1 MTMVPKIQMV
11 SPVSINTVKRYA
23 VNSGVIIKNMDFS
36 KITNAS
42 SFQTYITTYP
52 EDVLGATV
60 GDTEINENRKVWSP
74 EHNGLRMPF
83 KGSNYFETC
92 QPMLKAQLVEMKA
105 ANLKLASGGANLTIA
120 TTKMYENV
128 QPRVTYEDTDY
139 LTNITWFTNY
149 GDKGIIGATL
159 KNALCVSG
167 MNWKIGD
174 KGIASCN
181 VEFRA
186 HSANALMAEN
196 LPINYF
202 IYFNSALAGTD
213 KGDEGDTDEGTEGTG
228 AGA

>member
-1 MTMVPKIQMV
+1 MTMVKIPMV

-23 VNSGVIIKNMDFS
+23 VNSGVIIKNFDFS
-36 KITNAS
+36 KITNAAG
-42 SFQTYITTYP
+42 FLTYITEHP

-60 GDTEINENRKVWSP
+60 GDTEINENRKVWNP

-92 QPMLKAQLVEMKA
+92 QPMLKASLVEMRA
-105 ANLKLASGGANLTIA
+105 TNLQLASGSAKLTIA

-128 QPRVTYEDTDY
+128 QPYASYADEDY
-139 LTNITWFTNY
+139 LENVTWFTNY
-149 GDKGIIGATL
+149 GNNGIIGVTL
-159 KNALCVSG
+159 KNALCISG

-174 KGIASCN
+174 KGIASCD

-186 HSANALMAEN
+186 HSGNALMN
-196 LPINYF
+196 DQLPINYF
-202 IYFNSALAGTD
+202 IYYNSSLAGTD
-213 KGDEGDTDEGTEGTG
+213 KGDEGETDEGTEGTG